1 MTIFSYICL
10 YIDTRPIVLAYM
22 EWETFY
28 EVLLLVLILY
38 YAYSGFRA
46 FVRHQDLGKGKK
58 AYHLIPDRQP

>member
-1 MTIFSYICL
+1 
-10 YIDTRPIVLAYM
+10 M
-22 EWETFY
+22 EWETLY